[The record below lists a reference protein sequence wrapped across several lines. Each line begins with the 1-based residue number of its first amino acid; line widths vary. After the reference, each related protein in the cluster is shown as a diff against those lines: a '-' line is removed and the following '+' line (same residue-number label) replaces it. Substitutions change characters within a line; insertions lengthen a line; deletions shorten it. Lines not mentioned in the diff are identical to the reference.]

1 MSRSHADVPTPL
13 AARYMAQLCKHFS
26 HKLKTELAES
36 AGSIVFPERGVCTMT
51 ADEAA
56 LHIVVEA
63 VNDEALPALEHVVAS
78 HLKRF
83 AWKEPPEITWVQ

>member
-1 MSRSHADVPTPL
+1 
-13 AARYMAQLCKHFS
+13 MAQLCKHFS

-36 AGSIVFPERGVCTMT
+36 AGSIVFPERGVCRMT
-51 ADEAA
+51 ADDAA

-63 VNDEALPALEHVVAS
+63 VSDEALPQLEQVVAS

-83 AWKEPPEITWVQ
+83 AWREPPEITWVQ

>member
-26 HKLKTELAES
+26 HKLKTELADS
-36 AGSIVFPERGVCTMT
+36 AGSIVFPERGVCRMT
-51 ADEAA
+51 VDDHA
-56 LHIVVEA
+56 LHITVEA
-63 VNDEALPALEHVVAS
+63 VRAEALPELEHVVAS

-83 AWKEPPEITWVQ
+83 AWREPPEIVWIQ